1 MKKMYSLFRNG
12 THMTYQSEPGSKPI
26 GVSEKTFQKILKSS
40 TWEYTKTE
48 LGEVWINKG
57 E

>member
-1 MKKMYSLFRNG
+1 MQKIYSLFRNG
-12 THMTYQSEPGSKPI
+12 TYMTYQSEPGTEPI
-26 GVSEKTFQKILKSS
+26 EVSEKTFQMILKSS